1 MIKPIKPI
9 LIPFKRKSPIKT
21 EYQKGN
27 IPLEKDFLG
36 GELTPE
42 TATLDHALARAK
54 GGKSRMSN
62 YIILSA
68 KNNNLKGDRDIFEF
82 ATEENTEAYFN
93 ALENVQLGKHT
104 GEQYLSMLSRTLRTL
119 WEQSP
124 ITKDKEMWK
133 ILKRW

>member
-1 MIKPIKPI
+1 MIKPIKI
-9 LIPFKRKSPIKT
+9 DTITFVRKNPIKT

-27 IPLEKDFLG
+27 IPLEKDFFG

-54 GGKSRMSN
+54 GGRSRMSN

-68 KNNNLKGDRDIFEF
+68 KNNNLKSDRDIFEF
-82 ATEENTEAYFN
+82 ATEENTEIYFN

-104 GEQYLSMLSRTLRTL
+104 GKQYLSMLALNLRKL
-119 WEQSP
+119 WDQSP
-124 ITKDKEMWK
+124 ITKDKEMWE
-133 ILKRW
+133 ILKRY

>member
-82 ATEENTEAYFN
+82 ATEENTKAYFK
-93 ALENVQLGKHT
+93 AFEGTRFDKYT
-104 GEQYLSMLSRTLRTL
+104 GEDYLKMLSNTLREL

-124 ITKDKEMWK
+124 IVKHLEMWEV
-133 ILKRW
+133 LKRY

>member
-1 MIKPIKPI
+1 MIIPIKI
-9 LIPFKRKSPIKT
+9 EQIPFKRKSPIKT

-27 IPLEKDFLG
+27 IPLKKDFFG